1 MRRITMKNIITFFAI
16 FGLAAQFS
24 MEAGAW
30 CITPWGC
37 AEEAIKKLENGESP
51 TPTQE
56 ALCRKGVAKQGVFSL
71 RSFEGYACKYSKT
84 WASLAVSI
92 CPMVDKDP
100 STVANSY
107 LASKCHAYAVDTIGT
122 DDPAKAKAV
131 LVEELKKKTDKAKD
145 ILCSLIGTA
154 IPGISLICGVAKN

>member
-1 MRRITMKNIITFFAI
+1 MKKI
-16 FGLAAQFS
+16 FTILMILGIAAAFS

-51 TPTQE
+51 TPTQA

-84 WASLAVSI
+84 WAALAVSL
-92 CPMVDKDP
+92 CPLVDGREA
-100 STVANSY
+100 STADSY
-107 LASKCHAYAVDTIGT
+107 LSSKCHSYAVETIGT
-122 DDPAKAKAV
+122 KDPAEAIDILKA
-131 LVEELKKKTDKAKD
+131 ELKKKSGKAKD
-145 ILCSLIGTA
+145 LICSLIGSD
-154 IPGISLICGVAKN
+154 IPGLSLICGSAER